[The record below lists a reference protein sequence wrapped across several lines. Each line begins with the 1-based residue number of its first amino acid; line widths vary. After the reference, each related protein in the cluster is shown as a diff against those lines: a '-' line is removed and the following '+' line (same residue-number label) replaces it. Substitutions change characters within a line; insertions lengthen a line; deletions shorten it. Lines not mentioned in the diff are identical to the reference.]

1 MNDNEMFNQM
11 SEYYDFYRPDYPE
24 EIIHQVVERAG
35 LTPSSHILE
44 IGAGSGKATAQF
56 VNYGFDILCVE
67 PGQDLAERGKR
78 RFAGKKVEYITSTFE
93 ACLLPANHFDA
104 VISAQAFHWIRK
116 PDGYR
121 LCSRCLKNN
130 GGLMPFW
137 NIEII
142 RDTNIDRERYELIS
156 KYDAYTAV
164 MREDAYCQRVKNIT
178 EDIQSSGLF
187 SHPEVIQIERE
198 LCFTAEQYF
207 GYAMTGN
214 IFVKNSEEKKQAF
227 YENLKSLE
235 LKYGSIQRSF
245 ISELYIA
252 EKLR

>member
-67 PGQDLAERGKR
+67 PGPDLAERGKR

-104 VISAQAFHWIRK
+104 VISAQAFHW
-116 PDGYR
+116 
-121 LCSRCLKNN
+121 
-130 GGLMPFW
+130 
-137 NIEII
+137 
-142 RDTNIDRERYELIS
+142 
-156 KYDAYTAV
+156 
-164 MREDAYCQRVKNIT
+164 EDAYCQRVKNIT

-187 SHPEVIQIERE
+187 SRPEVIQIERE

-214 IFVKNSEEKKQAF
+214 VFVKNSEEKKQAF

>member
-11 SEYYDFYRPDYPE
+11 SEYYDFYRPDYPD
-24 EIIHQVVERAG
+24 EIIHQVVKRAG
-35 LTPSSHILE
+35 LTADSHVLE

-56 VNYGFDILCVE
+56 VDYGFDILCIE
-67 PGQDLAERGKR
+67 PGQDLAARGKR
-78 RFAGKKVEYITSTFE
+78 RFEGKKVEYITSTFE
-93 ACLLPANHFDA
+93 TCLLPENHFDA
-104 VISAQAFHWIRK
+104 VLSAQAFHWIKK

-121 LCSRCLKNN
+121 LCSHCLKSD
-130 GGLMPFW
+130 GVLMLFW

-142 RDTNIDRERYELIS
+142 RDTSIDREMQALIS

-164 MREDAYCQRVKNIT
+164 MRDDAYCQRVKNIT
-178 EDIQSSGLF
+178 EEIQSSGFF
-187 SHPEVIQIERE
+187 SPPEVIQIERE

-214 IFVKNSEEKKQAF
+214 VFVKNPDEKKQAF
-227 YENLKSLE
+227 REELKSLE
-235 LKYGSIQRSF
+235 RKYGSIRRRF